1 MHVLTEKFFFQFLD
15 IDYFSDCD
23 NGEAPEVRIDDDRLC
38 VCVANDADAGV
49 SFEFVTVAKIVN
61 IQELEEEL
69 LSQNMHF
76 AELSS
81 SNTNQTELIAL
92 LIIQGRTFVE
102 GIENVFKHIKGSC
115 SMLLELSSAKCMF

>member
-49 SFEFVTVAKIVN
+49 SFKFVQFSFKLGSEISTFQIVN
-61 IQELEEEL
+61 GAYKTFFLTICCE
-69 LSQNMHF
+69 
-76 AELSS
+76 SS
-81 SNTNQTELIAL
+81 SLVPRCEL
-92 LIIQGRTFVE
+92 
-102 GIENVFKHIKGSC
+102 
-115 SMLLELSSAKCMF
+115 